1 MASFGDTPYHTRE
14 SPIAPNKYNS
24 IEDHLRLPV
33 WAKAAIQV
41 NQRAGLSFS
50 IDLELVESISGHKV
64 TLFHF
69 WSYRPTLPGIIMV
82 DFTHPKP

>member
-1 MASFGDTPYHTRE
+1 MVDFKEFDE
-14 SPIAPNKYNS
+14 SVVDAPKKPKRS
-24 IEDHLRLPV
+24 
-33 WAKAAIQV
+33 
-41 NQRAGLSFS
+41 
-50 IDLELVESISGHKV
+50 ELVESISGHKV